1 MVRNVEVLLDEHGD
15 LSILEDFQASWAVV
29 RASALLLRR
38 RWEIAENR
46 ALTAALEAMCRAAPL
61 SGQVHVEEIA
71 RMRELLVALGE
82 EHGALVASVGALEG
96 VIGTNGR
103 DEGAG
108 AVE

>member
-61 SGQVHVEEIA
+61 STVLHTNRQLDAYWYHSQEVPPYQAWEA
-71 RMRELLVALGE
+71 DSKP
-82 EHGALVASVGALEG
+82 ASFCGYE
-96 VIGTNGR
+96 R
-103 DEGAG
+103 D
-108 AVE
+108 